1 MCALYTC
8 TYVHTVYCICIYV
21 SIRFFTLTNAHTHP
35 CTHARTHTQ
44 TRMHACTHTHTHT
57 RTHVYT
63 HVRTHT
69 LLNCVLCVICCPS
82 NPEIGSKLKMPVGN
96 KSRDLWKATTWE
108 MAKEVSLYVFLT
120 LTPLLNIRVGYI
132 QYNVKRVYSVLH
144 CLRIL
149 HSRCMMS
156 TRGLCMLH
164 CVGT

>member
-1 MCALYTC
+1 M
-8 TYVHTVYCICIYV
+8 HTH
-21 SIRFFTLTNAHTHP
+21 THAPTHAHTH
-35 CTHARTHTQ
+35 
-44 TRMHACTHTHTHT
+44 TRMHARMHTHTHT

-120 LTPLLNIRVGYI
+120 LTPLLHNNGWIHTV
-132 QYNVKRVYSVLH
+132 QCVYSVLH

-149 HSRCMMS
+149 HSRCMMC